1 MASTREATHHLS
13 KGESIRREVSDGVMV
28 AITLGSIIL
37 LGVALYTRLI
47 H

>member
-1 MASTREATHHLS
+1 MASTREDSHHLS
-13 KGESIRREVSDGVMV
+13 RGETIRREVSDGVIV

-37 LGVALYTRLI
+37 LGVALFVRLI